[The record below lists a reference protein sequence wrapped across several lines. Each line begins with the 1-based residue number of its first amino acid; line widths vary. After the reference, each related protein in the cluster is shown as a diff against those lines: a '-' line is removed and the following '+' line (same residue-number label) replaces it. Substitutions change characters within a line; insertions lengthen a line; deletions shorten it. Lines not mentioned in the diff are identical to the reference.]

1 MPPMPMTTPPPP
13 MPPTD
18 AADAPMRRCRRCV
31 ADAADVSP
39 MPTVRTWG
47 NVVVGISPTFSFAL
61 CRALRVSIS
70 FLSRPDEGVHS
81 ARRGIFLCFFLLR
94 QSSLSLEGIKRI
106 RQLSWQKCRIGHE
119 LSISRGSQWLFDEPS
134 HPKGCPDSCPL
145 MRRSSRRE
153 PPCLSVR
160 LSVCRVAQD
169 GRVVPLDGHPAIRCP
184 PGAPANTLRPWAA
197 AIALE
202 PDDADTLDGKGAY
215 AQVERAAGN
224 LWMTFCPQSEY

>member
-1 MPPMPMTTPPPP
+1 MSCFTCFDFIFITTG
-13 MPPTD
+13 
-18 AADAPMRRCRRCV
+18 RG
-31 ADAADVSP
+31 S
-39 MPTVRTWG
+39 
-47 NVVVGISPTFSFAL
+47 
-61 CRALRVSIS
+61 
-70 FLSRPDEGVHS
+70 S

-224 LWMTFCPQSEY
+224 RWCRAPASAGARNFRGRRQLLLLGP